1 MMKRFIRRV
10 TAFALSAMLLTAP
23 MAQAQELMTPEGTWL
38 SVEIVVTLGDGSQF
52 SLDVTPVTTT
62 LGSTVYWLDDSMLT
76 DEERAALPNAQLRLV
91 TDTGEIY
98 SEMPLSGTGLENTL
112 DYPISVVN
120 PLDPTSGLTLMRAG
134 YAAPMTE
141 GEADAVLSQ
150 FGFETP
156 APTEEPIIEET
167 PIPTEEPVIEETP
180 IPTEEPVI
188 EETPIPT
195 EEPVIEETPIPTEEP
210 IIEETP
216 IPTEEP
222 TAEPTV
228 ELPPYATVN
237 QPETMLFFG
246 ANEWDAKGALNPG
259 DVLFVNGY
267 VFDESGR
274 LWYEVADYRSME
286 DGWVI
291 AEQVTGIDE
300 AAAQVLMAKID
311 AETAE
316 PEGTPVPTEEPII
329 EETPIPTE
337 EPIIEETPIP
347 TEEPVIEET
356 PIPTEEPTAEP
367 TVELPLYATVNQP
380 ETMLFFGANE
390 WDTKGALNPGD
401 VLFVNGYVFD
411 ESGRLWYEVA
421 DYRSMEDGWV
431 IAEQVTGIDEAA
443 AQILMPKIDAEP
455 AAPEETPVPTEE
467 PIIEETPIP
476 TEEPIIEETPIPTEE
491 PIIEETPIPTEE
503 PVIEET
509 PIPTEEPA
517 QPTVQYAV
525 TYNSRGGSTNNLR
538 SQMDNSA
545 ATVLGEYADGEL
557 LLINEVVD
565 DSWYNVTVVRDGMT
579 GYMRNFLVSPIS
591 EVEAEKLLAGM
602 EATPAPT
609 EQPTEQPIEQPTEQ
623 PIEQPTEQPIE
634 QPTEQPG
641 EMTLPAAK
649 YG

>member
-1 MMKRFIRRV
+1 MMKRFIRRM

-23 MAQAQELMTPEGTWL
+23 MAQAQELTTPEGTWL

-98 SEMPLSGTGLENTL
+98 SEMPLSGTGLDNTL
-112 DYPISVVN
+112 DYPISVAN

-156 APTEEPIIEET
+156 VPTEEPVIEETPIPTEEPIIEET

-180 IPTEEPVI
+180 IPTEEP
-188 EETPIPT
+188 
-195 EEPVIEETPIPTEEP
+195 
-210 IIEETP
+210 
-216 IPTEEP
+216 

-228 ELPPYATVN
+228 ELPLYATVN

-311 AETAE
+311 AETA
-316 PEGTPVPTEEPII
+316 
-329 EETPIPTE
+329 
-337 EPIIEETPIP
+337 
-347 TEEPVIEET
+347 
-356 PIPTEEPTAEP
+356 
-367 TVELPLYATVNQP
+367 
-380 ETMLFFGANE
+380 
-390 WDTKGALNPGD
+390 
-401 VLFVNGYVFD
+401 
-411 ESGRLWYEVA
+411 
-421 DYRSMEDGWV
+421 
-431 IAEQVTGIDEAA
+431 
-443 AQILMPKIDAEP
+443 
-455 AAPEETPVPTEE
+455 AP
-467 PIIEETPIP
+467 
-476 TEEPIIEETPIPTEE
+476 
-491 PIIEETPIPTEE
+491 
-503 PVIEET
+503 
-509 PIPTEEPA
+509 
-517 QPTVQYAV
+517 
-525 TYNSRGGSTNNLR
+525 
-538 SQMDNSA
+538 
-545 ATVLGEYADGEL
+545 
-557 LLINEVVD
+557 
-565 DSWYNVTVVRDGMT
+565 
-579 GYMRNFLVSPIS
+579 
-591 EVEAEKLLAGM
+591 
-602 EATPAPT
+602 
-609 EQPTEQPIEQPTEQ
+609 
-623 PIEQPTEQPIE
+623 
-634 QPTEQPG
+634 
-641 EMTLPAAK
+641 
-649 YG
+649 

>member
-1 MMKRFIRRV
+1 MGVHTGQDEQALGSPEKEDTIMMKRFIRRV

-98 SEMPLSGTGLENTL
+98 SEMPLSGTGLDNTL
-112 DYPISVVN
+112 DYPISVAN

-141 GEADAVLSQ
+141 EEADAVLSQ

-156 APTEEPIIEET
+156 APTEEPIIEETPAPTEEPIIEETPIPTEEPIIEETPIPTEEPIIEETPIPTEEPIIEET

-195 EEPVIEETPIPTEEP
+195 EEP
-210 IIEETP
+210 
-216 IPTEEP
+216 

-228 ELPPYATVN
+228 ELPQYATVN

-300 AAAQVLMAKID
+300 PPAQVLMAKID

-316 PEGTPVPTEEPII
+316 PE
-329 EETPIPTE
+329 
-337 EPIIEETPIP
+337 
-347 TEEPVIEET
+347 
-356 PIPTEEPTAEP
+356 
-367 TVELPLYATVNQP
+367 
-380 ETMLFFGANE
+380 
-390 WDTKGALNPGD
+390 
-401 VLFVNGYVFD
+401 
-411 ESGRLWYEVA
+411 R
-421 DYRSMEDGWV
+421 
-431 IAEQVTGIDEAA
+431 
-443 AQILMPKIDAEP
+443 
-455 AAPEETPVPTEE
+455 
-467 PIIEETPIP
+467 
-476 TEEPIIEETPIPTEE
+476 
-491 PIIEETPIPTEE
+491 
-503 PVIEET
+503 
-509 PIPTEEPA
+509 
-517 QPTVQYAV
+517 
-525 TYNSRGGSTNNLR
+525 
-538 SQMDNSA
+538 
-545 ATVLGEYADGEL
+545 
-557 LLINEVVD
+557 
-565 DSWYNVTVVRDGMT
+565 
-579 GYMRNFLVSPIS
+579 
-591 EVEAEKLLAGM
+591 
-602 EATPAPT
+602 TPAPT
-609 EQPTEQPIEQPTEQ
+609 GRTDYRGNADSGRKSRLSRYRFRRKNQIIEANADSNRRTYMQSRRLSFRCMRQSTSRRRCFSLARTNGMPR
-623 PIEQPTEQPIE
+623 
-634 QPTEQPG
+634 
-641 EMTLPAAK
+641 AR
-649 YG
+649 

>member
-23 MAQAQELMTPEGTWL
+23 MAQAQELTTPEGAWL

-62 LGSTVYWLDDSMLT
+62 LGSTVYWIDDSMLS
-76 DEERAALPNAQLRLV
+76 DAERAALPNAQLRLV

-120 PLDPTSGLTLMRAG
+120 PLNPLDPTSGLTLMRAG

-141 GEADAVLSQ
+141 EEADAVLSQ

-180 IPTEEPVI
+180 IPTEEPIIEETPIPTEEPIIEETPIPTEEPII

-210 IIEETP
+210 TV
-216 IPTEEP
+216 
-222 TAEPTV
+222 EPTV
-228 ELPPYATVN
+228 ELPLYATVN

-246 ANEWDAKGALNPG
+246 ANEWDAKSALNPG

-311 AETAE
+311 AETA
-316 PEGTPVPTEEPII
+316 
-329 EETPIPTE
+329 
-337 EPIIEETPIP
+337 
-347 TEEPVIEET
+347 
-356 PIPTEEPTAEP
+356 
-367 TVELPLYATVNQP
+367 
-380 ETMLFFGANE
+380 
-390 WDTKGALNPGD
+390 
-401 VLFVNGYVFD
+401 
-411 ESGRLWYEVA
+411 
-421 DYRSMEDGWV
+421 
-431 IAEQVTGIDEAA
+431 
-443 AQILMPKIDAEP
+443 
-455 AAPEETPVPTEE
+455 APEETPVPTEE

-491 PIIEETPIPTEE
+491 P
-503 PVIEET
+503 
-509 PIPTEEPA
+509 A
-517 QPTVQYAV
+517 QPTVQY
-525 TYNSRGGSTNNLR
+525 
-538 SQMDNSA
+538 M
-545 ATVLGEYADGEL
+545 
-557 LLINEVVD
+557 
-565 DSWYNVTVVRDGMT
+565 
-579 GYMRNFLVSPIS
+579 P
-591 EVEAEKLLAGM
+591 
-602 EATPAPT
+602 
-609 EQPTEQPIEQPTEQ
+609 
-623 PIEQPTEQPIE
+623 
-634 QPTEQPG
+634 
-641 EMTLPAAK
+641 
-649 YG
+649 

>member
-1 MMKRFIRRV
+1 MGVHTGQGAQALGSPEKEDTIMMKRFIRRM

-23 MAQAQELMTPEGTWL
+23 MAQAQELTTLEGAWL
-38 SVEIVVTLGDGSQF
+38 SVEVVVTLEDGSQF

-62 LGSTVYWLDDSMLT
+62 LGSTVYWIDDSMLS
-76 DEERAALPNAQLRLV
+76 DAERAALPNAQLRLV

-167 PIPTEEPVIEETP
+167 PIPTEEPI
-180 IPTEEPVI
+180 
-188 EETPIPT
+188 
-195 EEPVIEETPIPTEEP
+195 IEETPIPTEEP

-222 TAEPTV
+222 TAEPMV
-228 ELPPYATVN
+228 ELPQYATVN

-291 AEQVTGIDE
+291 AEQVTGMDE
-300 AAAQVLMAKID
+300 AAAQILMAKID
-311 AETAE
+311 AET
-316 PEGTPVPTEEPII
+316 
-329 EETPIPTE
+329 
-337 EPIIEETPIP
+337 
-347 TEEPVIEET
+347 
-356 PIPTEEPTAEP
+356 
-367 TVELPLYATVNQP
+367 
-380 ETMLFFGANE
+380 
-390 WDTKGALNPGD
+390 
-401 VLFVNGYVFD
+401 
-411 ESGRLWYEVA
+411 
-421 DYRSMEDGWV
+421 
-431 IAEQVTGIDEAA
+431 
-443 AQILMPKIDAEP
+443 

-476 TEEPIIEETPIPTEE
+476 TEK

-557 LLINEVVD
+557 LLINEVVAH
-565 DSWYNVTVVRDGMT
+565 G
-579 GYMRNFLVSPIS
+579 
-591 EVEAEKLLAGM
+591 
-602 EATPAPT
+602 
-609 EQPTEQPIEQPTEQ
+609 
-623 PIEQPTEQPIE
+623 
-634 QPTEQPG
+634 
-641 EMTLPAAK
+641 
-649 YG
+649 

>member
-1 MMKRFIRRV
+1 MGVHTGQGAQALGSPEKEDTIMMKRFIRRV

-91 TDTGEIY
+91 MDTGEIY

-167 PIPTEEPVIEETP
+167 PIPTEEPI
-180 IPTEEPVI
+180 
-188 EETPIPT
+188 
-195 EEPVIEETPIPTEEP
+195 IEETPIPTEEP

-228 ELPPYATVN
+228 ELPQYATVN

-311 AETAE
+311 AETA
-316 PEGTPVPTEEPII
+316 
-329 EETPIPTE
+329 
-337 EPIIEETPIP
+337 
-347 TEEPVIEET
+347 
-356 PIPTEEPTAEP
+356 
-367 TVELPLYATVNQP
+367 
-380 ETMLFFGANE
+380 
-390 WDTKGALNPGD
+390 
-401 VLFVNGYVFD
+401 
-411 ESGRLWYEVA
+411 
-421 DYRSMEDGWV
+421 
-431 IAEQVTGIDEAA
+431 
-443 AQILMPKIDAEP
+443 
-455 AAPEETPVPTEE
+455 APEETPIPTEE

-503 PVIEET
+503 PIIEET
-509 PIPTEEPA
+509 PIPTEEPIIEE
-517 QPTVQYAV
+517 T
-525 TYNSRGGSTNNLR
+525 
-538 SQMDNSA
+538 
-545 ATVLGEYADGEL
+545 
-557 LLINEVVD
+557 
-565 DSWYNVTVVRDGMT
+565 
-579 GYMRNFLVSPIS
+579 PI
-591 EVEAEKLLAGM
+591 
-602 EATPAPT
+602 PT
-609 EQPTEQPIEQPTEQ
+609 EEPSA
-623 PIEQPTEQPIE
+623 
-634 QPTEQPG
+634 
-641 EMTLPAAK
+641 LP
-649 YG
+649 

>member
-1 MMKRFIRRV
+1 MGVHTGQGAQALGSPEKEDTIMMKRFIRRV

-98 SEMPLSGTGLENTL
+98 SEMPLVGTGLDNTL
-112 DYPISVVN
+112 DYPISVAN

-180 IPTEEPVI
+180 IPTEEPIIEETPIPTEEPIIEETPIPTEEPII

-210 IIEETP
+210 
-216 IPTEEP
+216 

-228 ELPPYATVN
+228 ELPLYATVN

-329 EETPIPTE
+329 E
-337 EPIIEETPIP
+337 
-347 TEEPVIEET
+347 
-356 PIPTEEPTAEP
+356 
-367 TVELPLYATVNQP
+367 
-380 ETMLFFGANE
+380 
-390 WDTKGALNPGD
+390 
-401 VLFVNGYVFD
+401 
-411 ESGRLWYEVA
+411 
-421 DYRSMEDGWV
+421 
-431 IAEQVTGIDEAA
+431 
-443 AQILMPKIDAEP
+443 
-455 AAPEETPVPTEE
+455 TPVPTEE
-467 PIIEETPIP
+467 PRMSTPQKTTHRP
-476 TEEPIIEETPIPTEE
+476 T
-491 PIIEETPIPTEE
+491 
-503 PVIEET
+503 
-509 PIPTEEPA
+509 
-517 QPTVQYAV
+517 
-525 TYNSRGGSTNNLR
+525 
-538 SQMDNSA
+538 
-545 ATVLGEYADGEL
+545 
-557 LLINEVVD
+557 
-565 DSWYNVTVVRDGMT
+565 
-579 GYMRNFLVSPIS
+579 
-591 EVEAEKLLAGM
+591 
-602 EATPAPT
+602 
-609 EQPTEQPIEQPTEQ
+609 
-623 PIEQPTEQPIE
+623 
-634 QPTEQPG
+634 
-641 EMTLPAAK
+641 
-649 YG
+649 

>member
-1 MMKRFIRRV
+1 MGVHTGQGAQALGSPEKEDTIMMKRFIRRV

-23 MAQAQELMTPEGTWL
+23 MAQAQELMTPEGAWL

-112 DYPISVVN
+112 DYPISVAN

-156 APTEEPIIEET
+156 VPTEEPI
-167 PIPTEEPVIEETP
+167 
-180 IPTEEPVI
+180 I

-222 TAEPTV
+222 IIEETPIPTEEPTAEPAV
-228 ELPPYATVN
+228 ELPQYATVN
-237 QPETMLFFG
+237 QPETKLFFG

-337 EPIIEETPIP
+337 EP
-347 TEEPVIEET
+347 VIEET
-356 PIPTEEPTAEP
+356 PIPTE
-367 TVELPLYATVNQP
+367 
-380 ETMLFFGANE
+380 
-390 WDTKGALNPGD
+390 K
-401 VLFVNGYVFD
+401 
-411 ESGRLWYEVA
+411 
-421 DYRSMEDGWV
+421 
-431 IAEQVTGIDEAA
+431 
-443 AQILMPKIDAEP
+443 
-455 AAPEETPVPTEE
+455 

-476 TEEPIIEETPIPTEE
+476 TEEPLQSKFY
-491 PIIEETPIPTEE
+491 
-503 PVIEET
+503 PVQQD
-509 PIPTEEPA
+509 A
-517 QPTVQYAV
+517 M
-525 TYNSRGGSTNNLR
+525 L
-538 SQMDNSA
+538 
-545 ATVLGEYADGEL
+545 
-557 LLINEVVD
+557 
-565 DSWYNVTVVRDGMT
+565 
-579 GYMRNFLVSPIS
+579 
-591 EVEAEKLLAGM
+591 
-602 EATPAPT
+602 
-609 EQPTEQPIEQPTEQ
+609 
-623 PIEQPTEQPIE
+623 
-634 QPTEQPG
+634 
-641 EMTLPAAK
+641 
-649 YG
+649 